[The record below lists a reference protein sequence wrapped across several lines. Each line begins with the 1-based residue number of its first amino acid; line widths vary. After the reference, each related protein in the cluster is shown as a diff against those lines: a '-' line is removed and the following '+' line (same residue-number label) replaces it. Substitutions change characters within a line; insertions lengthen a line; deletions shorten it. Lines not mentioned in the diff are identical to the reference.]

1 MEKIIWIKI
10 IILIGKEIKDND
22 GENNMDKNNNSNFQ
36 GKFANYGID
45 KLKINIVNRRD
56 SIQIKMMKYLCLFFW
71 ISSLFFFI
79 YDEVISKNKFQ
90 KLSNFLLQNIHFNV
104 TKMNVAVIYITTTN
118 IKWQTHLCDFSNS
131 SVNKTQLFQ
140 KLIIETTDYL
150 LNGKNATNY
159 FYEEYNEIL
168 EKKYDIEL
176 RVYGSE
182 EKEKYQYNID
192 NLITFFINSGIKI
205 LEKYDSFS

>member
-1 MEKIIWIKI
+1 
-10 IILIGKEIKDND
+10 
-22 GENNMDKNNNSNFQ
+22 
-36 GKFANYGID
+36 
-45 KLKINIVNRRD
+45 
-56 SIQIKMMKYLCLFFW
+56 
-71 ISSLFFFI
+71 
-79 YDEVISKNKFQ
+79 
-90 KLSNFLLQNIHFNV
+90 
-104 TKMNVAVIYITTTN
+104 MNVAVVYITTTN

-131 SVNKTQLFQ
+131 SINKTQLFQ

-192 NLITFFINSGIKI
+192 NLITFFINNGIKI
-205 LEKYDSFS
+205 LEKYDSFSQIIIESKNK